1 MKSSVAKAILLL
13 VISGSWLID
22 FGTAKPLK
30 PIKSSAVIKKGLAI
44 NIPAENPLTILK
56 CKDFDP
62 TGKGNNAEWKKA
74 GWNIMSKITPG
85 GKDYET
91 KFKIMYSPK
100 GIYILIN
107 GEDDKITTQYDKDF
121 GQLYNADVFEVFF
134 HPNPQI
140 PAYFEYEV
148 NALNKELV
156 LMLDKSNGKNTSGQP
171 KDYANEKL
179 VKKMV
184 DVVGGKMEM
193 GSTIKSWS
201 AELFYPYQLL
211 SNLEN
216 VPPKSGTIWNL
227 NVCRLDYDTGTKVKW
242 SWTPTIVSTFHELD
256 KFRSFKFE

>member
-1 MKSSVAKAILLL
+1 MKSSVAKAIVLL
-13 VISGSWLID
+13 VISGSFLAY
-22 FGTAKPLK
+22 FGTAKPLNS
-30 PIKSSAVIKKGLAI
+30 INNREAAVRHRAVNILADI
-44 NIPAENPLTILK
+44 QLTILK

-156 LMLDKSNGKNTSGQP
+156 LMLDKSNGKNSSGAP
-171 KDYANEKL
+171 KNYENERR
-179 VKKMV
+179 VKKNV

-193 GSTIKSWS
+193 NSSIKSWS
-201 AELFYPYQLL
+201 AELFYPYELL

-216 VPPKSGTIWNL
+216 VPPKSGTIWNI

-242 SWTPTIVSTFHELD
+242 SWTPTIVNTFHELD